1 MSTDLKYEIAIN
13 ECNSLRRQL
22 KDAYN
27 KCTAIFDALSIL
39 DEHSTKE
46 RIILE
51 KLICDLRQTLENELE
66 KNIELSIEK
75 LHIEKKEKY
84 LKRELNDTKQDLN
97 KITIR
102 YRRIYDGSTS
112 SFIQSQ
118 LHSVIASQRATIETL
133 RDSLTRAH
141 VPRADYD
148 ELNLRFEQSQA
159 HTLDLQNQLDTSLA
173 HSNDLQNQ
181 LDAANLFSTQ
191 LQTELDD
198 VHAKLTSTY
207 AVLEEACSK
216 IDLERAEFEKS
227 LQHIRRTTVDEIR
240 KNSELYTKTLAMEQT
255 YVAQRQALDTKT
267 TELKQLEKRLTQ
279 QEENAT
285 NKINKLAVKLEQEKF
300 IAREI
305 IQTEQNRLLK
315 SKNKK

>member
-1 MSTDLKYEIAIN
+1 MSTDLKYEIAVN

-102 YRRIYDGSTS
+102 YRRIY
-112 SFIQSQ
+112 
-118 LHSVIASQRATIETL
+118 V
-133 RDSLTRAH
+133 
-141 VPRADYD
+141 
-148 ELNLRFEQSQA
+148 
-159 HTLDLQNQLDTSLA
+159 
-173 HSNDLQNQ
+173 
-181 LDAANLFSTQ
+181 
-191 LQTELDD
+191 
-198 VHAKLTSTY
+198 
-207 AVLEEACSK
+207 
-216 IDLERAEFEKS
+216 
-227 LQHIRRTTVDEIR
+227 
-240 KNSELYTKTLAMEQT
+240 
-255 YVAQRQALDTKT
+255 
-267 TELKQLEKRLTQ
+267 KQQ
-279 QEENAT
+279 
-285 NKINKLAVKLEQEKF
+285 QEKF
-300 IAREI
+300 IQENL
-305 IQTEQNRLLK
+305 TCKLK
-315 SKNKK
+315 K